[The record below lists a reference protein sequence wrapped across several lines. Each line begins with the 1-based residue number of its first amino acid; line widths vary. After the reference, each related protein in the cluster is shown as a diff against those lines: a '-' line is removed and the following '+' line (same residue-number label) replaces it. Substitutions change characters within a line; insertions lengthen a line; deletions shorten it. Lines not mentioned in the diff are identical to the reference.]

1 MESKRLPNEQSLEEL
16 LKTLEDTKDES
27 IVGVTDDV
35 FYFIS
40 AFNILPGENK
50 VKKGTLHQLYKTW
63 SKQPVNRKVFSEKLA
78 EHFLTAIIMGT
89 HYFKINLDSMS
100 VRKETLK
107 YLEGKKTKKL
117 KSPHFQK
124 HFEQFLKE
132 HNLKQGKAWV
142 EGFIL
147 FYVYDKWCYETNKKT
162 QLANSFFISFC
173 KLYFKHKQNNDK
185 AKLWF
190 GVNDEFMMNHLTPEK
205 IKTIQQARDKK
216 YEKKQKIKNKIPS
229 TKT

>member
-1 MESKRLPNEQSLEEL
+1 MDHHIR
-16 LKTLEDTKDES
+16 
-27 IVGVTDDV
+27 V
-35 FYFIS
+35 
-40 AFNILPGENK
+40 NK
-50 VKKGTLHQLYKTW
+50 VVRRTQIWG
-63 SKQPVNRKVFSEKLA
+63 N
-78 EHFLTAIIMGT
+78 
-89 HYFKINLDSMS
+89 NLDMQLC
-100 VRKETLK
+100 VRQI
-107 YLEGKKTKKL
+107 
-117 KSPHFQK
+117 HFQK